1 MNLLGRVELVLVQ
14 SESLFIL
21 SISGV
26 TLQRSGDFDGFD
38 NENLI
43 DRPHYLIHLPS
54 SLSL

>member
-1 MNLLGRVELVLVQ
+1 VNLLGRVELVLVQ